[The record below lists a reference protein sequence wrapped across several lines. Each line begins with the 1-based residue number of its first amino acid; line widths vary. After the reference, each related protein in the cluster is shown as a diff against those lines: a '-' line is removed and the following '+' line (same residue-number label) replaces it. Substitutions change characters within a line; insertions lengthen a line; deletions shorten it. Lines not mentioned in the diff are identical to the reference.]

1 MGARHGGYRGAVPEL
16 RRARPSDLDAVVD
29 LLALRSRAAFGVAEV
44 ERRFV
49 EHAWSLEGTDAWVA
63 ADAGAVVGYAELSS
77 SQSIDVAARDPGVGD
92 ALLAAVEA
100 CAAERGFAFV
110 ACVAAGTDAP
120 LCSLVERG
128 GFEHLHDV
136 LRMWRRLDG
145 DLPEPRFPDDV
156 VVRAYRDGDAER
168 VHAFL
173 DDAYLA
179 WDTTYAVMPHA
190 DWLRWMTE
198 HDDFDPELWFVAERD
213 GELVACA
220 LHWREHQRRGWVK
233 DIAVRE
239 GQRGRGLAKALLHH
253 GFRAYAA
260 RGAEQVG
267 LKVESANP
275 TGAVQLYERVGFVT
289 DRRYG
294 IWQKRL

>member
-16 RRARPSDLDAVVD
+16 RRARASDLDAVVD
-29 LLALRSRAAFGVAEV
+29 LLTLRSRAAFGIAEV
-44 ERRFV
+44 DRAHV
-49 EHAWSLEGTDAWVA
+49 EHAWSLDGTETWVA
-63 ADAGAVVGYAELSS
+63 ADGDALVGYAELGS
-77 SQSIDVAARDPGVGD
+77 SQAIDVAAREPAVGD
-92 ALLAAVEA
+92 ELLVSVEA
-100 CAAERGFAFV
+100 RARERGFGFV
-110 ACVAAGTDAP
+110 ASVVAETDEP

-128 GFEHLHDV
+128 GFDHLHDV

-145 DLPEPRFPDDV
+145 DLPEPRLVDDV
-156 VVRAYRDGDAER
+156 AVRAYRADDAER

-179 WDTTYAVMPHA
+179 WDTTYVPLPHG

-220 LHWREHQRRGWVK
+220 LHWRVHQRRGWVK
-233 DIAVRE
+233 DIAVRAD
-239 GQRGRGLAKALLHH
+239 QRGRGLAKALLHH
-253 GFRAYAA
+253 GFRAYSA